1 MTNNSPCGCGNDHE
15 EEKDAPVANDE
26 GGCCGGGCH
35 DCGDDDTE
43 EDACGCGHDCADD
56 SQEDACGCGHDHTA
70 PTITPEEMEK
80 LKAAIIDAGYKFEE
94 TPEGEIRIL
103 EK

>member
-1 MTNNSPCGCGNDHE
+1 MTNNSPCGCGHDHE
-15 EEKDAPVANDE
+15 EEKDAPIANDE

-35 DCGDDDTE
+35 DCGDDSQDD
-43 EDACGCGHDCADD
+43 DACGCGHDCGDD
-56 SQEDACGCGHDHTA
+56 NSQEDACGCGHEHA
-70 PTITPEEMEK
+70 PTITPEELEK
-80 LKAAIIDAGYKFEE
+80 LKASITAAGYKFEE